1 MSSPKRLP
9 LTGTVGG
16 DAVQACGQR
25 LLHTK
30 VLVCYHVGSSPVSH
44 RGLLMPKGGTELN
57 CTVILD
63 APNSLKPFP

>member
-9 LTGTVGG
+9 LTGTVGS
-16 DAVQACGQR
+16 DAVQACGRR

-30 VLVCYHVGSSPVSH
+30 LLVCHHVGSSPVNH
-44 RGLLMPKGGTELN
+44 RGLLMPTGGTELN

-63 APNSLKPFP
+63 ALNSLKPFP